1 MEKKKLSMGETGL
14 EYHKKFYFVDGY
26 ISDYALTYDEDIIAE
41 LSDDVEPRKTVSDF
55 KHGHGYVDDRGF
67 VYIYYKV
74 EPEKKDSIPWFIVYM
89 TDDGKP
95 GIYYSQTRSEESR
108 KAFRIERVT
117 DKFEIKRI
125 LNEADASKPLY
136 DESVLTDVLN
146 SRTSSIKPISK
157 DDDWL
162 KKVVKQVIEEK
173 GGDPHR
179 IKSKLDKS
187 FKYSNMTSAL
197 NGTTKMSPIQFA
209 IWMELLDCDYEI
221 TVSDNGV
228 DEYFPLKN
236 DVVYRSDIDELLV
249 EKGEDT
255 SASTLRSAKQ

>member
-1 MEKKKLSMGETGL
+1 MEKKKLSMGETCL
-14 EYHKKFYFVDGY
+14 EYRKKYYFIDGY
-26 ISDYALTYDEDIIAE
+26 ISDYSLTYDEDIIAE
-41 LSDDVEPRKTVSDF
+41 LSDDIEPRKTVRDF

-67 VYIYYKV
+67 VYIYQKT
-74 EPEKKDSIPWFIVYM
+74 EPEKKDSIPWFLVYM
-89 TDDGKP
+89 NDDGKP
-95 GIYYSQTRSEESR
+95 GLYFSETRSEETR
-108 KAFRIERVT
+108 KAFRIERVS

-125 LNEADASKPLY
+125 LDEADASKPLY
-136 DESVLTDVLN
+136 DESALTDVLN
-146 SRTSSIKPISK
+146 SRTSTIKPISK

-209 IWMELLDCDYEI
+209 IWMELLDCDYALSV
-221 TVSDNGV
+221 TDNGV
-228 DEYFPLKN
+228 DDAYPLAHE
-236 DVVYRSDIDELLV
+236 VLYRSDMDELLV
-249 EKGEDT
+249 EKGEDI
-255 SASTLRSAKQ
+255 SASNLRSAKQ